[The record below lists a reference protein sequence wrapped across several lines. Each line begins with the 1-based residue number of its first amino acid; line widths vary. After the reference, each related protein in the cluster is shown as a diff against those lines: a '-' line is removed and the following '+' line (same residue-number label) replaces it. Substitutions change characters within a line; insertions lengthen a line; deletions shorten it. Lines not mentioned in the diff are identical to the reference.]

1 MAIQSRLK
9 QKIEPGASHFADVN
23 AVGLEMTVYQCGSCD
38 MVFGLTDAFVERR
51 RNDKASFFC
60 PWCKVGFSF
69 TGESETE
76 RLRRELE
83 QVKESRARET
93 QRANANR
100 DLLRQEERSHAATK
114 GVATKRKKEIE
125 RMHVYVGAGTCPV
138 PGCRRHF
145 QDLDKHMKTK
155 HEGWTAEA

>member
-1 MAIQSRLK
+1 MATKTDNLHAYNVGRTSLLHTLLVYECGVCNVVWGMTEEFIASRK
-9 QKIEPGASHFADVN
+9 QDGRSW
-23 AVGLEMTVYQCGSCD
+23 
-38 MVFGLTDAFVERR
+38 R
-51 RNDKASFFC
+51 C
-60 PWCKVGFSF
+60 PNGHDWYFS
-69 TGESETE
+69 GKSEE
-76 RLRRELE
+76 EKLREELQ

-93 QRANANR
+93 QRANANL